1 MSSTET
7 LDSPT
12 PSKGGR
18 KLDESRDAAIL
29 EAALDVLAETG
40 YAGMT
45 MTLVAARAKAG
56 KGAMYRRWSSKEDL
70 VVDAVAHMG
79 QQDVDID
86 KLPDTGS
93 LRGDM
98 LAMSRPESLEDEE
111 RRLRVLAGLTSMAL
125 VHEAIGEAAT
135 EANIGAW
142 IRANR
147 ILIQRAIDRGQA
159 RPDANVETLARVIP
173 AICAT
178 RSSLERKPIT
188 TEFLTGLLDEVL
200 LPALAPRS

>member
-1 MSSTET
+1 MSDTKTAELAT
-7 LDSPT
+7 A
-12 PSKGGR
+12 SKGGR

-29 EAALDVLAETG
+29 EAALDVLAEFG
-40 YAGMT
+40 YEGMT

-56 KGAMYRRWSSKEDL
+56 KGAMYRRWASKEDL
-70 VVDAVAHMG
+70 VIDAVAHMG
-79 QQDVDID
+79 RQDVDINR
-86 KLPDTGS
+86 LPDTGS

-98 LAMSRPESLEDEE
+98 VAMSRPESIEQEQ

-147 ILIQRAIDRGQA
+147 ILIQRAVDRGEA
-159 RPDANVETLARVIP
+159 RSDANVETLARVIP
-173 AICAT
+173 FICAS
-178 RSSLERKPIT
+178 RSNLERKAIT
-188 TEFLTGLLDEVL
+188 AEFLAGLVDDVL

>member
-1 MSSTET
+1 MSEIDTT
-7 LDSPT
+7 DAKT
-12 PSKGGR
+12 AAKGGR

-56 KGAMYRRWSSKEDL
+56 KGAMYRRWASKEDL
-70 VVDAVAHMG
+70 VIDAVAHMG
-79 QQDVDID
+79 RQDVDLEL
-86 KLPDTGS
+86 LPDTGS

-98 LAMSRPESLEDEE
+98 IAMSRPESIEE
-111 RRLRVLAGLTSMAL
+111 EQRRLRVLAGLTSMAL
-125 VHEAIGEAAT
+125 VHEGIGEAAT
-135 EANIGAW
+135 EANIGTW

-147 ILIQRAIDRGQA
+147 ILIQRAVDRGEA
-159 RPDANVETLARVIP
+159 RADADVETLARVIP

-188 TEFLTGLLDEVL
+188 AEFLTGLLDEVL
-200 LPALAPRS
+200 LPALAPRH